1 MLIVTTVSYFISVMN
16 FLIFARVMMSW
27 IVKDYSHPIVQ
38 FIYQVTEPILAPI
51 RSFLTRIGI
60 GGMLDFSPIVAMLLL
75 QMVGRMVLS
84 LVV

>member
-1 MLIVTTVSYFISVMN
+1 LLLYRTFNYFLSVMN

-51 RSFLTRIGI
+51 RSILIRVGI
-60 GGMLDFSPIVAMLLL
+60 GGTLDFSPIVAMLLI
-75 QMVGRMVLS
+75 QMVGGFILG
-84 LVV
+84 LLI

>member
-1 MLIVTTVSYFISVMN
+1 MLLYRTFSYFLSVIN

-51 RSFLTRIGI
+51 RAFLTRIGI
-60 GGMLDFSPIVAMLLL
+60 GGMLDFSPIVAMLLVQL
-75 QMVGRMVLS
+75 LGNYILRALI
-84 LVV
+84 